1 MSRSRPGL
9 TDLWKGLG
17 AVGLFVV
24 IAVATVSAEFPTPP
38 ESGRLAGKNIV
49 DGIGNALFNFPGPTW
64 HGEGFLA
71 AFIIVAV
78 VLDVA
83 LDSSLLLAKR
93 EEGED
98 E

>member
-1 MSRSRPGL
+1 VSSRRPGL
-9 TDLWKGLG
+9 DELWQGIG

-24 IAVATVSAEFPTPP
+24 IVAATVAAEFPAAADPNP
-38 ESGRLAGKNIV
+38 LAGENITE
-49 DGIGNALFNFPGPTW
+49 GLGNALFNFAGPAW
-64 HGEGFLA
+64 YGEGFLA
-71 AFIIVAV
+71 TFIIVAV

-93 EEGED
+93 DGGED

>member
-1 MSRSRPGL
+1 VSRPEIRTGGL
-9 TDLWKGLG
+9 WQGIG

-24 IAVATVSAEFPTPP
+24 ITAAT
-38 ESGRLAGKNIV
+38 LAADFGDPVGFSTGERTITE
-49 DGIGNALFNFPGPTW
+49 GIGNALFNFAGPEW
-64 HGEGFLA
+64 FGEGFLA
-71 AFIIVAV
+71 TFIIVAV

-93 EEGED
+93 EEGDD